1 MDNSKTY
8 YISRFLY
15 VRGIALI
22 FLIAFISL
30 HMQVCG
36 LFGRDGILPI
46 GDLMSHVSSSLSSPG
61 LSKFFIFP
69 TIFWFD
75 SSNGF
80 LIAACVVG
88 ELAALAATLGLM
100 SMLNLFVC
108 WLFYLSFVISGSE
121 FMSFQWDILL
131 LEAGFLSIIW
141 APPAVLSFPFKK
153 VKNAEEK
160 PSLVGL
166 WLLRW
171 LLFRLMFMSGLC
183 KILSGDTTW
192 LDMTALVY
200 HFETQPLPTPL
211 AWFAHHMPLWWQKL
225 SCIVMFIIELGAPFL
240 IFTPARLRHICFL
253 LLVSLQILILL
264 TGNYTFFNLL
274 TILLCT
280 SLIED
285 SFWKKLLSENQTWV
299 GSLIPDTAIISRK
312 RFIALP
318 LVALVLFM
326 NFANLSV
333 RHLGFSIAPVRMLM
347 AVLEPYHLANSYGL
361 FAVMTT
367 SRVEI
372 QLEGSSDGETWKAYE
387 FKFKPGSLRR
397 APPVVAP
404 FQPRLD
410 WQMWFAALGTL
421 EDNTWFTRF
430 AHRLLAGSKDVT
442 YLLAYNPF
450 PKEPPKFLRAKKFEY
465 HFSSWNELITGGQ
478 WWTRDECGDYMP
490 VVSL

>member
-1 MDNSKTY
+1 M
-8 YISRFLY
+8 
-15 VRGIALI
+15 
-22 FLIAFISL
+22 
-30 HMQVCG
+30 
-36 LFGRDGILPI
+36 
-46 GDLMSHVSSSLSSPG
+46 
-61 LSKFFIFP
+61 
-69 TIFWFD
+69 
-75 SSNGF
+75 
-80 LIAACVVG
+80 
-88 ELAALAATLGLM
+88 
-100 SMLNLFVC
+100 
-108 WLFYLSFVISGSE
+108 
-121 FMSFQWDILL
+121 
-131 LEAGFLSIIW
+131 
-141 APPAVLSFPFKK
+141 
-153 VKNAEEK
+153 
-160 PSLVGL
+160 PSLLGL

-192 LDMTALVY
+192 LDMTALAY

-240 IFTPARLRHICFL
+240 IFTPARLRHLCFL

-280 SLIED
+280 SLVED
-285 SFWKKLLSENQTWV
+285 SFWKRVLTENQTWV
-299 GSLIPDTAIISRK
+299 GSLIPDLAIISRR

-333 RHLGFSIAPVRMLM
+333 RQLGFSVGPVRTLM
-347 AVLEPYHLANSYGL
+347 ALLEPYHLANSYGL

-372 QLEGSSDGETWKAYE
+372 QLEGSSDGETWITYE
-387 FKFKPGSLRR
+387 FNFKPGSLRR
-397 APPVVAP
+397 TPPVVAP
-404 FQPRLD
+404 LQPRLD
-410 WQMWFAALGTL
+410 WQMWFAALGTI

-430 AHRLLAGSKDVT
+430 AHKLLAGSKDVT
-442 YLLAYNPF
+442 GLLAYNPF
-450 PKEPPKFLRAKKFEY
+450 PNEPPKFLRARKFEY
-465 HFSSWNELITGGQ
+465 HFSNWNELITGGQ
-478 WWTRDECGDYMP
+478 WWTRVDGGAYMP